1 MNLTL
6 DQVRCFIAVAE
17 ELHFGRAAERLS
29 MTQPPLSR
37 QIQKLERSVGA
48 ALLDRDNRRVLLTPA
63 GTAFL
68 EDCYRMVNGLDQAV
82 AHARRVEAGSAGTL
96 HLGFTAVS
104 AIGILGPLLGLL
116 GRELSDVEVVL
127 HEGVTGAQVDGIR
140 RGELD
145 LGLAR
150 PPFDTSALSSQVV
163 AREPLRAA
171 VPVDHPLAAVKGPL
185 GPEDFDGVPVISY
198 HPVQARY
205 FHELTVRF
213 LANGHPRVEQH
224 VQQILT
230 AVLLVSAGEGVA
242 LVPASAAALG
252 VAGVRYKALTDLGGG
267 HPESDPSRPVELHAI
282 WVRGGMTP
290 MLRQVLRLVRRSAEH
305 VDEIVDAQ
313 IG

>member
-1 MNLTL
+1 M
-6 DQVRCFIAVAE
+6 
-17 ELHFGRAAERLS
+17 
-29 MTQPPLSR
+29 
-37 QIQKLERSVGA
+37 
-48 ALLDRDNRRVLLTPA
+48 
-63 GTAFL
+63 
-68 EDCYRMVNGLDQAV
+68 
-82 AHARRVEAGSAGTL
+82 
-96 HLGFTAVS
+96 
-104 AIGILGPLLGLL
+104 
-116 GRELSDVEVVL
+116 L

-150 PPFDTSALSSQVV
+150 PPFDTSPSPH
-163 AREPLRAA
+163 RWCPRAA
-171 VPVDHPLAAVKGPL
+171 ARGRARPTTRWPRSTGRSARRTST
-185 GPEDFDGVPVISY
+185 GVPVISY

-213 LANGHPRVEQH
+213 LANAAPEGRAARAADPHRGAPR
-224 VQQILT
+224 
-230 AVLLVSAGEGVA
+230 SAREGVA

-267 HPESDPSRPVELHAI
+267 HPESDPSRPVELHAM

-313 IG
+313 TG